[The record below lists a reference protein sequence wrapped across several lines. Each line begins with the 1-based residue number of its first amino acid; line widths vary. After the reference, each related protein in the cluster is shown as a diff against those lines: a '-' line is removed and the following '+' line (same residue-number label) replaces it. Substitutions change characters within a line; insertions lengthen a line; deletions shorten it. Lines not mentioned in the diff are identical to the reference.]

1 LTVGDLIEKAMNDKE
16 MQQAKIDSRNRYA
29 ALLND
34 DHEDEHDP
42 DDANEEDLR
51 NNLKNEPQSETIAS
65 SICCVQNNSFCNG
78 YCTHM
83 SPELKHA
90 QPMQSRERVAV
101 PADEAMR
108 AETATDLGD
117 VTRNEPLQAGS
128 ATTEDTKYLPD
139 GLRVVSHGPQG
150 EKSFVI
156 HDLEAFC
163 SSVTVDNSISVLDDY
178 DQAIMP
184 CEDDEVIVEVT
195 MDSGSIDHV
204 MNDEEAPYIAV
215 VESKRSREGR
225 HYAGA
230 NGDAIKNEGEMHMK
244 MQDPDADFPP
254 LNAVFQSAKV
264 TRPLCSVSKICD
276 SHPSVKVSFD
286 SKVCLVTKGDNTLA
300 KFNRRGGLYVCRMKI
315 RKGAG
320 ERDKAAGFTRPDAQ
334 R

>member
-1 LTVGDLIEKAMNDKE
+1 
-16 MQQAKIDSRNRYA
+16 
-29 ALLND
+29 
-34 DHEDEHDP
+34 
-42 DDANEEDLR
+42 
-51 NNLKNEPQSETIAS
+51 
-65 SICCVQNNSFCNG
+65 
-78 YCTHM
+78 M

-90 QPMQSRERVAV
+90 QPVQSRERVAV

-108 AETATDLGD
+108 AETAKDSRTVEESGD
-117 VTRNEPLQAGS
+117 VTRNQPLQA
-128 ATTEDTKYLPD
+128 AITTEDTKYLPD
-139 GLRVVSHGPQG
+139 GLRVASHGPQG

-195 MDSGSIDHV
+195 MDSVSIDHV
-204 MNDEEAPYIAV
+204 MNDKEAPYIAV

-264 TRPLCSVSKICD
+264 TRLSVRFPK
-276 SHPSVKVSFD
+276 SVTATQTS
-286 SKVCLVTKGDNTLA
+286 
-300 KFNRRGGLYVCRMKI
+300 R
-315 RKGAG
+315 
-320 ERDKAAGFTRPDAQ
+320 
-334 R
+334 